1 MIYLSAILVYLFIL
15 VGVAV
20 YKSRQVKT
28 QDDFAVA
35 GRSLSPW
42 IVVLTMLAVWIGTG
56 SIVGNAG
63 KTAEIGVAVCL
74 LPLGSFLGMIILAMI
89 ASKAR
94 NITVTSVPEL
104 IGQRFGQSARM
115 LSVVALISAYM
126 VIVSYQFMAGGFV
139 LEVITDG
146 QLSSGNATI
155 IAAIFIVIF
164 TVMAGLLS
172 LAYTDIITGSI
183 IIVALVIALPVLL
196 VEAGGLGGMTQAF
209 AALGKPGH
217 MKIVG
222 VFSAFDII
230 NFILPIFLLVM
241 GDANQYQRIFASKNA
256 KGARQAVTTLIFVAF
271 SIEILII
278 LCAWIS
284 SSMTPEA
291 ESGKYILIYAAKH
304 FMPLVLGIFFLI
316 CVVGIIVST
325 ANSFLLIP
333 ATTFVKDVY
342 LNLINREIDE
352 NDKQVVFISRVVVVI
367 FGVLALGVAFI
378 FKQSTT
384 VFERA
389 LYAYTIYGAAITP
402 VVVAAL
408 FWRRA
413 TKAGAITSILAGFIV
428 TILWGEI
435 LQEVLARGFPLFGK
449 LDAVLPAIFT
459 SCMALLLVSLA
470 TKPEPEKTETAASSA
485 TRRSPNSP

>member
-1 MIYLSAILVYLFIL
+1 MEYLFNKYLVAVFVYLLVL
-15 VGVAV
+15 VGIAI

-63 KTAEIGVAVCL
+63 KTAEIGLAACL
-74 LPLGSFLGMIILAMI
+74 LPLGSFLGMIILALI
-89 ASKAR
+89 ATKAR
-94 NITVTSVPEL
+94 NIKVSSVPEL
-104 IGQRFGQSARM
+104 IGRRFGQSARV
-115 LSVVALISAYM
+115 LAVVALISAYM

-146 QLSSGNATI
+146 ELSSGNATI
-155 IAAIFIVIF
+155 IAAIFIIIF

-183 IIVALVIALPVLL
+183 IIAALLIACPVLFFK
-196 VEAGGLGGMTQAF
+196 AGGIGGMSEAF
-209 AALGKPGH
+209 AAMGKSGH
-217 MKIVG
+217 MKIGG
-222 VFSAFDII
+222 VFSAFDVI
-230 NFILPIFLLVM
+230 NFMLPVFLLVM

-256 KGARQAVTTLIFVAF
+256 KGAKQAVTTLIFV
-271 SIEILII
+271 SLTIELLII
-278 LCAWIS
+278 ICSWMS

-304 FMPLVLGIFFLI
+304 FMPVMLGMLFLI
-316 CVVGIIVST
+316 CVVGIIIST
-325 ANSFLLIP
+325 ANSFLLVP
-333 ATTFVKDVY
+333 ATTFIKDIY
-342 LNLINREIDE
+342 LNFINKEIDE
-352 NDKQVVFISRVVVVI
+352 NDKKVVFMSRIIVVL
-367 FGVLALGVAFI
+367 FGLLALGVAFI

-408 FWRRA
+408 FWKRA
-413 TKAGAITSILAGFIV
+413 TKEAAITSILAGTVI
-428 TILWGEI
+428 TLLWGEV
-435 LQEVLARGFPLFGK
+435 LQKALVKGVPWLAN
-449 LDAVLPAIFT
+449 LDAVLPAIFV
-459 SCMALLLVSLA
+459 SVVALVVVTLA
-470 TKPEPEKTETAASSA
+470 TKPDYTKTVEAQ
-485 TRRSPNSP
+485 

>member
-1 MIYLSAILVYLFIL
+1 MIYLAAIFIYLLVL
-15 VGVAV
+15 VGVAI
-20 YKSRQVKT
+20 YKSKQVKT

-63 KTAEIGVAVCL
+63 KTAEIGLAATL
-74 LPLGSFLGMIILAMI
+74 LPIGSFCGMIILALI
-89 ASKAR
+89 ATKAR
-94 NITVTSVPEL
+94 NIEVTSVPQL
-104 IGQRFGQSARM
+104 IGQRFGQIARV
-115 LSVVALISAYM
+115 LGVIALILAYM

-146 QLSSGNATI
+146 KLSSGWATV
-155 IAAIFIVIF
+155 IAAIFIIIF

-183 IIVALVIALPVLL
+183 IIGALVIALPVLL
-196 VEAGGLGGMTQAF
+196 FKAGGISGMSEAF
-209 AALGKPGH
+209 AAIGKSGH
-217 MKIVG
+217 MKVG
-222 VFSAFDII
+222 GVYSVFDII
-230 NFILPIFLLVM
+230 NFFLPVFLLVM
-241 GDANQYQRIFASKNA
+241 GDANQYQRIFASKSA
-256 KGARQAVTTLIFVAF
+256 KGAKQAVTVLIFVSFA
-271 SIEILII
+271 IEILII
-278 LCAWIS
+278 LCAWIA

-304 FMPLVLGIFFLI
+304 FMPLALGMIFLI
-316 CVVGIIVST
+316 CVVGIIIST
-325 ANSFLLIP
+325 ANSFLLVP

-342 LNLINREIDE
+342 LNFINKNIDE
-352 NDKQVVFISRVVVVI
+352 KDKKVVFISRVTVVI
-367 FGVLALGVAFI
+367 FGVIALGVAFV

-389 LYAYTIYGAAITP
+389 LYAYTIYGASITP

-408 FWRRA
+408 FWKRA
-413 TKAGAITSILAGFIV
+413 TKAGAVTSILAG
-428 TILWGEI
+428 TIITLLWGEV
-435 LQEVLARGFPLFGK
+435 LRDVLAKGIPIIAE

-459 SCMALLLVSLA
+459 SCLALLVVSLA
-470 TKPEPEKTETAASSA
+470 TKPIPEKTEAA
-485 TRRSPNSP
+485 

>member
-1 MIYLSAILVYLFIL
+1 MIYLAAIFVYLLVL
-15 VGVAV
+15 VGVAI
-20 YKSRQVKT
+20 YKSKQVKT

-63 KTAEIGVAVCL
+63 KTAEIGLAATL
-74 LPLGSFLGMIILAMI
+74 LPIGSFCGMIILALI
-89 ASKAR
+89 ATKAR
-94 NITVTSVPEL
+94 NIEVTSVPEL
-104 IGQRFGQSARM
+104 IGRRFGQTARV
-115 LSVVALISAYM
+115 LGVIALILAYM

-146 QLSSGNATI
+146 KLSSGWATV
-155 IAAIFIVIF
+155 IAAIFIIFF

-183 IIVALVIALPVLL
+183 IIGALVIALPVLL
-196 VEAGGLGGMTQAF
+196 FKAGGISGMSEAF
-209 AALGKPGH
+209 AAMSKSGH
-217 MKIVG
+217 MRIGG
-222 VFSAFDII
+222 VYSVFDII
-230 NFILPIFLLVM
+230 NFFLPVFLLVM
-241 GDANQYQRIFASKNA
+241 GDANQYQRIFASKSA
-256 KGARQAVTTLIFVAF
+256 KGARQAVTVLIFVSF
-271 SIEILII
+271 VIEILII
-278 LCAWIS
+278 LCAWIA

-304 FMPLVLGIFFLI
+304 FMPLALGMIFLI
-316 CVVGIIVST
+316 CVVGIIIST
-325 ANSFLLIP
+325 ANSFLLVP

-342 LNLINREIDE
+342 LNFINKNIDE
-352 NDKQVVFISRVVVVI
+352 KDIKVVYISRAVVVL
-367 FGVLALGVAFI
+367 FGIIALGVAFV

-389 LYAYTIYGAAITP
+389 LYAYTIYGASITP

-408 FWRRA
+408 FWKRA
-413 TKAGAITSILAGFIV
+413 TKAGAVTSILAG
-428 TILWGEI
+428 TIITLLWGEV
-435 LQEVLARGFPLFGK
+435 LRDVLAKGIPIIAE

-459 SCMALLLVSLA
+459 SCLALLVVSLA
-470 TKPEPEKTETAASSA
+470 TKPEPEKTVTA
-485 TRRSPNSP
+485 

>member
-1 MIYLSAILVYLFIL
+1 MIYLSAIFVYLLIL

-63 KTAEIGVAVCL
+63 KTAEIGIAACL
-74 LPLGSFLGMIILAMI
+74 LPLGSFFGMIILALI
-89 ASKAR
+89 ATKAR
-94 NITVTSVPEL
+94 NIKVTSVPEL
-104 IGQRFGQSARM
+104 IGLRFGQSARV
-115 LSVVALISAYM
+115 LAVIALISAYM

-146 QLSSGNATI
+146 QLSSGKATV
-155 IAAIFIVIF
+155 IAAIFIIIF

-183 IIVALVIALPVLL
+183 IIVALVVAFPVLL
-196 VEAGGLGGMTQAF
+196 VKAGGLGGMSQAF
-209 AALGKPGH
+209 SALGKSGN
-217 MKIVG
+217 MNIGG
-222 VFSAFDII
+222 VFTPFDVI
-230 NFILPIFLLVM
+230 NFMLPVFLLVM
-241 GDANQYQRIFASKNA
+241 GDANQYQRIFASKSA
-256 KGARQAVTTLIFVAF
+256 KGAKQAVITLIFVSLA
-271 SIEILII
+271 IESLII

-304 FMPLVLGIFFLI
+304 FMPLVLGMFFLI
-316 CVVGIIVST
+316 CVVGIIIST

-342 LNLINREIDE
+342 LNFINKEIDE
-352 NDKQVVFISRVVVVI
+352 NDKKVVFISRVVVVI
-367 FGVLALGVAFI
+367 FGILALGIAFI

-408 FWRRA
+408 FWKRA
-413 TKAGAITSILAGFIV
+413 TKAGAVTSILAGFTV
-428 TILWGEI
+428 TILWGEV
-435 LQEVLARGFPLFGK
+435 LQEALGKSFPLIGK

-459 SCMALLLVSLA
+459 SCLALFIVSMA
-470 TKPEPEKTETAASSA
+470 TKPEPEITETA
-485 TRRSPNSP
+485 

>member
-1 MIYLSAILVYLFIL
+1 MVYLGAIFVYLFIL
-15 VGVAV
+15 VGIAV

-63 KTAEIGVAVCL
+63 KTAEIGVAATL
-74 LPLGSFLGMIILAMI
+74 LPIGSFCGMIILALI
-89 ASKAR
+89 ATKAR
-94 NITVTSVPEL
+94 NVKVTSVPEL
-104 IGQRFGQSARM
+104 IGRRFGQTARV
-115 LSVVALISAYM
+115 LGVIALILAYM

-146 QLSSGNATI
+146 KLSSGWATV
-155 IAAIFIVIF
+155 IAAIFIIIF

-183 IIVALVIALPVLL
+183 IIGALVIALPVLL
-196 VEAGGLGGMTQAF
+196 FKAGGISGMSEAF
-209 AALGKPGH
+209 AAIGKSGH
-217 MKIVG
+217 MKVG
-222 VFSAFDII
+222 GVYSVFDII
-230 NFILPIFLLVM
+230 NFFLPVFLLVM
-241 GDANQYQRIFASKNA
+241 GDANQYQRIFASKSA
-256 KGARQAVTTLIFVAF
+256 KGAKQAVTVLIFVSF
-271 SIEILII
+271 VIEILII
-278 LCAWIS
+278 LCAWIA

-304 FMPLVLGIFFLI
+304 FMPLALGMIFLI
-316 CVVGIIVST
+316 CVVGIIIST
-325 ANSFLLIP
+325 ANSFLLVP

-342 LNLINREIDE
+342 LNFINKNIDE
-352 NDKQVVFISRVVVVI
+352 KDKKVVFISRVTVVI
-367 FGVLALGVAFI
+367 FGVIALGVAFV

-389 LYAYTIYGAAITP
+389 LYAYTIYGASITP

-408 FWRRA
+408 FWKRA
-413 TKAGAITSILAGFIV
+413 TKAGAVTSILAG
-428 TILWGEI
+428 TIITLLWGEV
-435 LQEVLARGFPLFGK
+435 LRDVLAKGIPIIAE

-459 SCMALLLVSLA
+459 SCLALLVVSLA
-470 TKPEPEKTETAASSA
+470 TKPIPEKTEAA
-485 TRRSPNSP
+485 